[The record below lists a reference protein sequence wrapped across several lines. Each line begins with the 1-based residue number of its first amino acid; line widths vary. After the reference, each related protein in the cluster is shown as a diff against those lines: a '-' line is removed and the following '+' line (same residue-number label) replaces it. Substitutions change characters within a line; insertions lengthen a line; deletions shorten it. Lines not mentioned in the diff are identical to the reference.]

1 ASIESALAL
10 SESLR
15 TKVDSRTLRASSL
28 ARAQANYEFYV
39 DFLMSQRGN
48 HPDYVAEAL
57 KVSERARARGLLE
70 LLNEAATDIRKGADP
85 ALLARERAIQRELES
100 KASSRTKLLTR
111 NHTEEQTAV
120 ADKQVYALAAQ
131 LEEVESR
138 IRTSNPG
145 Y

>member
-1 ASIESALAL
+1 PEPELRTLAAYARTYRDLGMIAETRASIESALAL

-70 LLNEAATDIRKGADP
+70 LLNQAATDIRKGADP
-85 ALLARERAIQRELES
+85 ALLARERAIQ
-100 KASSRTKLLTR
+100 
-111 NHTEEQTAV
+111 
-120 ADKQVYALAAQ
+120 
-131 LEEVESR
+131 
-138 IRTSNPG
+138 
-145 Y
+145 